1 MINGS
6 DERGVFDKNKI
17 LSGRP
22 QGLHK
27 GSNTTARQT
36 EEVDI
41 DGMIQKSGCALPYFK
56 LEDCLGEHDRD
67 WRKCQD
73 QVIALRTCS
82 QNRSHNTK

>member
-6 DERGVFDKNKI
+6 DERGVFDKNKL

-27 GSNTTARQT
+27 GSKSTARLT

-41 DGMIQKSGCALPYFK
+41 DEMIQRSGAHYRILC
-56 LEDCLGEHDRD
+56 
-67 WRKCQD
+67 WRN
-73 QVIALRTCS
+73 V
-82 QNRSHNTK
+82 